1 MRRGHRHGRAQ
12 RRDVRDTRPGRFAR
26 PPATLVALAVLAVLA
41 CAATA
46 CSGDEGASSTTTE
59 PPASSTTTALE
70 PAPVPLGR
78 AQAPVV
84 IGHRGAAGHF
94 PDNSIEGFEGAAGL
108 GADWVELDVRLSSDR
123 VPVLS
128 HDPETAAGD
137 VVADLSARE
146 LAAQG
151 IVALDEALTVIEAEG
166 LGVDVEIKGLPTEPG
181 YDDGLAVAD
190 QTVDALTAAY
200 LTVPFVVSSF
210 NPAILDAVR
219 DLTAGGVDTMRIF
232 PAGGDAT
239 ILAPE
244 VAATGDEGVAVEH
257 EGLTEADV
265 AAYLDA
271 GLVVWVW
278 TLDDP
283 EVAARLV
290 DAGVEGIITDVPDVL
305 SASFAEPSD

>member
-1 MRRGHRHGRAQ
+1 MRP
-12 RRDVRDTRPGRFAR
+12 V
-26 PPATLVALAVLAVLA
+26 LVAPVFTFALLAV
-41 CAATA
+41 TA
-46 CSGDEGASSTTTE
+46 CGGDDGASSAPSPRPAAATTTTR
-59 PPASSTTTALE
+59 PAPE
-70 PAPVPLGR
+70 PVPLGR
-78 AQAPVV
+78 SDTPVV
-84 IGHRGAAGHF
+84 VGHRGAAGHH
-94 PDNSIEGFEGAAGL
+94 PDNSIEGFRAAADL
-108 GADWVELDVRLSSDR
+108 GADWVELDVRLSSDG

-128 HDPETAAGD
+128 HDPETESGD

-190 QTVDALTAAY
+190 ETVDALTAAY

-219 DLTAGGVDTMRIF
+219 DLTAGGVDTVRIF
-232 PAGGDAT
+232 PAGGEAT
-239 ILAPE
+239 VLAPE
-244 VAATGDEGVAVEH
+244 VAAAGDEGVAVEH
-257 EGLTEADV
+257 EGLSEADV

-283 EVAARLV
+283 DVAARLV
-290 DAGVEGIITDVPDVL
+290 DAGVEGIITDVPDVI
-305 SASFAEPSD
+305 SASLVGPSD

>member
-1 MRRGHRHGRAQ
+1 MRP
-12 RRDVRDTRPGRFAR
+12 V
-26 PPATLVALAVLAVLA
+26 LVAPVFTFALLAV
-41 CAATA
+41 TA
-46 CSGDEGASSTTTE
+46 CGGDDGASS
-59 PPASSTTTALE
+59 ASSTRPAAATTTTR
-70 PAPVPLGR
+70 PAPEPVPLGR
-78 AQAPVV
+78 SDTPVV
-84 IGHRGAAGHF
+84 VGHRGAAGHH
-94 PDNSIEGFEGAAGL
+94 PDNSIEGFRAAADL
-108 GADWVELDVRLSSDR
+108 GADWVELDVRLSSDG

-128 HDPETAAGD
+128 HDPETESGD

-190 QTVDALTAAY
+190 ETVDALTAAY

-219 DLTAGGVDTMRIF
+219 DLTAGGVDTVRIF
-232 PAGGDAT
+232 PAGGEAT
-239 ILAPE
+239 VLAPE
-244 VAATGDEGVAVEH
+244 VAAAGDEGVAVEH
-257 EGLTEADV
+257 EGLSEADV

-283 EVAARLV
+283 DVAARLV
-290 DAGVEGIITDVPDVL
+290 DAGVEGIITDVPDVI
-305 SASFAEPSD
+305 SASLVGPSD

>member
-1 MRRGHRHGRAQ
+1 MRP
-12 RRDVRDTRPGRFAR
+12 V
-26 PPATLVALAVLAVLA
+26 LVAPVFTFALLAV
-41 CAATA
+41 TA
-46 CSGDEGASSTTTE
+46 CGGDDGASS
-59 PPASSTTTALE
+59 ASSTRPAAATTTTR
-70 PAPVPLGR
+70 PAPEPVPLGR
-78 AQAPVV
+78 SDTPVV
-84 IGHRGAAGHF
+84 VGHRGAAGHH
-94 PDNSIEGFEGAAGL
+94 PDNSIEGFRAAADL
-108 GADWVELDVRLSSDR
+108 GADWVELDVRLSSDG

-128 HDPETAAGD
+128 HDPETESGD

-190 QTVDALTAAY
+190 ETVDALTAAY

-219 DLTAGGVDTMRIF
+219 DLTAGGVDTVRIF
-232 PAGGDAT
+232 PAGGDARV
-239 ILAPE
+239 LAPE

-265 AAYLDA
+265 ASYRDA

-283 EVAARLV
+283 DVAARLV
-290 DAGVEGIITDVPDVL
+290 DAGVEGVITDLPDVL
-305 SASFAEPSD
+305 SASFAETSG